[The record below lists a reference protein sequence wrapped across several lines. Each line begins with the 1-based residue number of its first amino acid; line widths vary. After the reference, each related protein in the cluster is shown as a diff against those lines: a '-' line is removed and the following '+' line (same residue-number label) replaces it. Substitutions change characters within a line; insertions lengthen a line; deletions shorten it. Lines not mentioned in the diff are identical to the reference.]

1 MAADGVHWLIEV
13 KSDRDA
19 GNEDVRAKRAAAQR
33 WANHVTAAPKLNGIR
48 WHYLLVREADLTDA
62 RGVGRRS
69 KGSARPEPNG
79 SGSAVG

>member
-48 WHYLLVREADLTDA
+48 WRYLLVREADLTDA
-62 RGVGRRS
+62 RGSWPALEGL
-69 KGSARPEPNG
+69 GSA
-79 SGSAVG
+79 